1 MHAWMSTTIQILK
14 NGKSCLIACSRLCD
28 CNSLFDG
35 LFMVEAILL
44 ALVIIV
50 CTFSKLIGDVQL
62 AVSVADVSRIVV
74 LTV

>member
-1 MHAWMSTTIQILK
+1 
-14 NGKSCLIACSRLCD
+14 
-28 CNSLFDG
+28 
-35 LFMVEAILL
+35 MVEAILL

>member
-1 MHAWMSTTIQILK
+1 MHAWMSTTIQILES
-14 NGKSCLIACSRLCD
+14 GKLCLIACRLYN

-44 ALVIIV
+44 ALIIIV